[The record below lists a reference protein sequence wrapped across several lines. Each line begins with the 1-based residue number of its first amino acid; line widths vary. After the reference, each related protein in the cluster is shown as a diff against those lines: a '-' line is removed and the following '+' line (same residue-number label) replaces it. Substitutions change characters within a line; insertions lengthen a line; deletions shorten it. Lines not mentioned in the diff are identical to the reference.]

1 MTRGRVPVR
10 VSVQLDAANLT
21 GVKLHVVEPRLMLSM
36 TDALKLT
43 EPVGGVG
50 TPVVSV
56 TVTVHVE
63 DWFTTTLV
71 SQLTV
76 VVVVWSGTGL
86 MVIMKKPELGE

>member
-1 MTRGRVPVR
+1 MR

-21 GVKLHVVEPRLMLSM
+21 GVKVHVVEPKLMLST

-63 DWFTTTLV
+63 
-71 SQLTV
+71 
-76 VVVVWSGTGL
+76 G
-86 MVIMKKPELGE
+86 

>member
-21 GVKLHVVEPRLMLSM
+21 GVKVHVVESKLMLSM

-63 DWFTTTLV
+63 DWFTTTLA

-76 VVVVWSGTGL
+76 VVVVWSGMGL
-86 MVIMKKPELGE
+86 MLMVKTPELSE

>member
-21 GVKLHVVEPRLMLSM
+21 GVKVHVVEPKLVLSM
-36 TDALKLT
+36 TDALKLI

-63 DWFTTTLV
+63 DWFTTTLA

-76 VVVVWSGTGL
+76 VVVVWSGMGL
-86 MVIMKKPELGE
+86 MLMVKTPELSE

>member
-1 MTRGRVPVR
+1 
-10 VSVQLDAANLT
+10 
-21 GVKLHVVEPRLMLSM
+21 MLSM

-63 DWFTTTLV
+63 DWFTTTLA

-76 VVVVWSGTGL
+76 VVVVWSGMGL
-86 MVIMKKPELGE
+86 MLMVKTPELSE

>member
-1 MTRGRVPVR
+1 
-10 VSVQLDAANLT
+10 
-21 GVKLHVVEPRLMLSM
+21 M
-36 TDALKLT
+36 TDAPKLT

>member
-1 MTRGRVPVR
+1 MR

-21 GVKLHVVEPRLMLSM
+21 GVKVHVVESKLMLSM

-56 TVTVHVE
+56 TVTVQAE
-63 DWFTTTLV
+63 GWFTTTLA

-76 VVVVWSGTGL
+76 VVVVWSGMGL
-86 MVIMKKPELGE
+86 IVMMKKPELGE

>member
-1 MTRGRVPVR
+1 MR
-10 VSVQLDAANLT
+10 VSVQLDTANLT
-21 GVKLHVVEPRLMLSM
+21 AVKVHVVEPKLMLSM

-63 DWFTTTLV
+63 VWFTTTLA

-76 VVVVWSGTGL
+76 VVVVWSGMGL
-86 MVIMKKPELGE
+86 IVMMKKPELGE

>member
-1 MTRGRVPVR
+1 MR

-21 GVKLHVVEPRLMLSM
+21 GVKVHVVESKLMLSM

-63 DWFTTTLV
+63 DWFTTTLA

-76 VVVVWSGTGL
+76 VVVVWSGMGL
-86 MVIMKKPELGE
+86 MLMVKTPELSE